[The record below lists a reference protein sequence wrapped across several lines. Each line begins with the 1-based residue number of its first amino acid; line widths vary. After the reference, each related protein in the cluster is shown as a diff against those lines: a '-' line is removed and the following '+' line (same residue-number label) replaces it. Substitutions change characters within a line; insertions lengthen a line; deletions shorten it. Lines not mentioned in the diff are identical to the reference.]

1 MRRTLLAALVAGV
14 ATFTS
19 TAQAAPSPQVR
30 DPKGDWQVA
39 SQDVLSARVSS
50 VRVGGKPA
58 LRGELTMA
66 AAPDVPTTYNL
77 YFYVG
82 CVTYQFAYDWR
93 VDAAHSAAKFVRS
106 DCPTSDTDVLPK
118 THDFPATVTA
128 KGTTLTWVAPY
139 AGGIARGTKV
149 SGFAALVFTTPVFV
163 DEGDSWTG
171 SHEAYTGDIGYG
183 TATYV
188 VGSDLR

>member
-50 VRVGGKPA
+50 VLVSGRPA
-58 LRGELTMA
+58 LRGELTLA
-66 AAPDVPTTYNL
+66 AAPAVPTTYKL
-77 YFYVG
+77 YFYAG
-82 CVTYQFAYDWR
+82 CIGYGFTYDWH
-93 VDAAHSAAKFVRS
+93 VDAAHSAAKFTRS
-106 DCPTSDTDVLPK
+106 DCPAEIAEVVPK
-118 THDFPATVTA
+118 TQDFPATVTV

-139 AGGIARGTKV
+139 AGGVKRGTKV
-149 SGFAALVFTTPVFV
+149 TGFAAMVYTAPVGAV
-163 DEGDSWTG
+163 ESDSWTG
-171 SHEAYTGDIGYG
+171 YHEAYAGDVGYSD
-183 TATYV
+183 AVYV
-188 VGSDLR
+188 VGSDLK